1 MKRSSTTRVA
11 AQGMRVL
18 LLLLALLLMLAGCNE
33 MNPPIETKPTEES
46 SSVEET
52 TEEITEEE
60 TTTEAELYAPL
71 SKEMDWKIRKAYR
84 DAHVTLD
91 NYYEA
96 EDLSL
101 RYFGEFNGA
110 YVVFVDGDQ
119 SYSSFHTG
127 ITVAGVHI
135 SYPTAQP
142 MMVYHEKSGTLEGL
156 WRAYWN
162 GWLTFE
168 DLLVIKERYEGFGE
182 MTKEEYRALVYVEPL
197 SDALEQKI
205 KETYIKDVSSSDK
218 YTSEDL
224 SIEYWGEYTGSH
236 VMFMHGPWGYFQS
249 FYFFTVEDL
258 VFAISDSRTMIV
270 YHEESDSFLRLK
282 AAYEAGWLTYEE
294 LVFLQKRYAEYYYGG
309 LEKYQAFVE
318 SHYYPAI
325 P

>member
-52 TEEITEEE
+52 TEEMTEEE

-84 DAHVTLD
+84 DAHVTLE

-110 YVVFVDGDQ
+110 YVVFVDGERNYHKDET
-119 SYSSFHTG
+119 YEC
-127 ITVAGVHI
+127 VAGIRI
-135 SYPTAQP
+135 SYPTSQH
-142 MMVYHEKSGTLEGL
+142 MRVYHEESGTFEGL
-156 WRAYWN
+156 RRAYWN

-205 KETYIKDVSSSDK
+205 KACYIRNSSSD
-218 YTSEDL
+218 YTLEEL
-224 SIEYWGEYTGSH
+224 SIDYWGEYNGSH
-236 VMFMHGPWGYFQS
+236 VLFMHGPWGYWQALGCEK
-249 FYFFTVEDL
+249 VEDL
-258 VFAISDSRTMIV
+258 IFVYSDSREMRV
-270 YHEESDSFLRLK
+270 YNEERDSFSSLK
-282 AAYEAGWLTYEE
+282 NAYEAGWLTYED
-294 LVFLQKRYAEYYYGG
+294 LTLLQNRY
-309 LEKYQAFVE
+309 VE
-318 SHYYPAI
+318 SWGGWEIYQELMELFLVNPY
-325 P
+325 